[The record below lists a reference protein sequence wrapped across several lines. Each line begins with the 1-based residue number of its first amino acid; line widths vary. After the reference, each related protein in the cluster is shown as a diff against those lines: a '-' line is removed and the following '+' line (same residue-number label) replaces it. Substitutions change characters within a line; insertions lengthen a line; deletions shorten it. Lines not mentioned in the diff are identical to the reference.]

1 MNFDRNEQKAVV
13 ALLGAS
19 ITIATELAKRPTA
32 ALKPARRIFT
42 IMPIQLVRM
51 ICVLRSI

>member
-1 MNFDRNEQKAVV
+1 MIFDRNEQKAVV

-19 ITIATELAKRPTA
+19 ITIATELAKRPTT

-51 ICVLRSI
+51 I